1 MRVQIQYGVDL
12 EEVPGE
18 VANLMNK
25 AQKVLYKTD
34 SAFLTCT
41 KELSQKDG
49 DINFFEVQDCVREAR
64 EALAKADMF
73 LSDSFFILAGYQ
85 QARLNQAVPPA
96 EGVTQ
101 EVADG
106 QEIQEG

>member
-12 EEVPGE
+12 EDVPGE
-18 VANLMNK
+18 VANLMSK

-41 KELSQKDG
+41 KELSRSEG
-49 DINFFEVQDCVREAR
+49 EINFFEVQGCVTEAR
-64 EALAKADMF
+64 EALARADMF
-73 LSDSFFILAGYQ
+73 LSDSFSILAGYQ
-85 QARLNQAVPPA
+85 QAKLNQVAAPTQGA
-96 EGVTQ
+96 TQ
-101 EVADG
+101 EVAHG